1 MGNTTY
7 AETLA
12 SAQLITAGLRANL
25 DKLANRGMEEGF
37 VANMEGTIKQV
48 HDLNAEQEALK
59 ARLKEKTS
67 EVDTKLTN
75 LKGQIS
81 ESKKVVKLA
90 LDSASWKQFGIS

>member
-12 SAQLITAGLRANL
+12 SAQLIAAGLRSHL
-25 DKLANRGMEEGF
+25 DKLAKRGMDEAF
-37 VANMEGTIKQV
+37 VAGMEGTLKKV
-48 HDLNAEQEALK
+48 SELNAEQEALK

-67 EVDTKLTN
+67 ATESALTE

-81 ESKKVVKLA
+81 ESKKVIKLA
-90 LDSASWKQFGIS
+90 LDSTSWKQFGIS

>member
-1 MGNTTY
+1 MGNMTY

-25 DKLANRGMEEGF
+25 DKLAKRGMDEAF
-37 VANMEGTIKQV
+37 VAGMEGTLRQV
-48 HDLNAEQEALK
+48 HDLNAQQESLK
-59 ARLKEKTS
+59 ARLKEKTAA
-67 EVDTKLTN
+67 VDATLAN

-90 LDSASWKQFGIS
+90 LDQPSWKQFGIS

>member
-12 SAQLITAGLRANL
+12 SAQLITSGLRANL
-25 DKLANRGMEEGF
+25 DKLAKRGMDESF
-37 VANMEGTIKQV
+37 VSGMEGTLKKV
-48 HDLNAEQEALK
+48 ADLNAEQEALK
-59 ARLKEKTS
+59 ARLKEKTAA
-67 EVDTKLTN
+67 VDSTLTE

-90 LDSASWKQFGIS
+90 LDSASWKQFGIT